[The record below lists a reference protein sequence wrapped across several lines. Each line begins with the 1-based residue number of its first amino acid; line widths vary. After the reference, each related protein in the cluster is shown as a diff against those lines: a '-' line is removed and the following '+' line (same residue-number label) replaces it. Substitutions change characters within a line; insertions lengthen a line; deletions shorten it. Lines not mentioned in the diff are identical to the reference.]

1 MPSLKQITIYPIKS
15 LDGYGVTSVTVLPS
29 GALAGDRRY
38 ALIDGDGKFLNGKR
52 FAAIHRIRAKYDDD
66 LESVTLST
74 TDDEKRFSLRNERDA
89 IANWCGKILGVP
101 CQLMENTDNGF
112 PDDCDALGPTLIS
125 SSTLAE
131 ISSWFEGLEIEEVT
145 RRLRANLEIEAEPA
159 FWEDRLVGG
168 PDEVKRFRVGKTS
181 WRGSGIS
188 KRCAV
193 PTRDSRDGTAIEG
206 FAREFSRRRQQ
217 ALPRWSPEERFDH
230 FYRVAINTAIESL
243 KDGNIIC
250 VGDSVELAE

>member
-1 MPSLKQITIYPIKS
+1 MPSLKQIAIYPIKS
-15 LDGYGVTSVTVLPS
+15 LDGFELSSVTVLPS

-74 TDDEKRFSLRNERDA
+74 TDDEKRFSLQNERDA

-112 PDDCDALGPTLIS
+112 PDDRDALGPTLIS
-125 SSTLAE
+125 NSTLAE
-131 ISSWFEGLEIEEVT
+131 ISSWFEGLEIEEMR

-159 FWEDRLVGG
+159 FWEDRLVSGTNQA
-168 PDEVKRFRVGKTS
+168 KQFRVGKTS
-181 WRGSGIS
+181 WLGCGIS

-193 PTRDSRDGTAIEG
+193 PTRDSQDGTAIEG

-217 ALPRWSPEERFDH
+217 SLPEWSPKERFDH
-230 FYRVAINTAIESL
+230 FYRAAINTSLESL
-243 KDGNIIC
+243 EDGNVIRI
-250 VGDSVELAE
+250 GDSVELT